1 MGKTPNFSLF
11 TFQFSLFCLSLHRH
25 SIKLLIIMKKSI
37 YLSLVFI
44 GLLLTATGCGNKKQ
58 ANSSA
63 DDEAYRDSI
72 AAAKAA
78 EEAAFNK
85 ADSLAFNVWGDVKFG
100 MTIEEVSKTGVFGTL
115 KGSDEF
121 YDIDGKL
128 VSKTLGTKALR
139 MVTLGFNNDA
149 RKLERII
156 FNSLRDLP
164 ASRIPDMEADIH
176 LIASKIEAGW
186 QTKFKYE
193 NENVTSDKVKIGSEV
208 FHILSLNYGNA
219 SVTSNIGQM
228 TEGKFDYDFVVSYN
242 VSF

>member
-1 MGKTPNFSLF
+1 
-11 TFQFSLFCLSLHRH
+11 
-25 SIKLLIIMKKSI
+25 MKKSI
-37 YLSLVFI
+37 YLSLVFV
-44 GLLLTATGCGNKKQ
+44 GVLLSATGCGNKKQ

-63 DDEAYRDSI
+63 DDQAYRDSV

-115 KGSDEF
+115 KGSEEF

-139 MVTLGFNNDA
+139 MVTLVFNNDA

-156 FNSLRDLP
+156 FNSTQDLP
-164 ASRIPDMEADIH
+164 ASRIADMEADIH
-176 LIASKIEAGW
+176 LIASKIESGW

-193 NENVTSDKVKIGSEV
+193 NENVTSDQVKVGAEV
-208 FHILSLNYGNA
+208 FHILSLCYGNA

-228 TEGKFDYDFVVSYN
+228 TEGKFDYDLVVSYN
-242 VSF
+242 VSME

>member
-1 MGKTPNFSLF
+1 M
-11 TFQFSLFCLSLHRH
+11 R
-25 SIKLLIIMKKSI
+25 KSI
-37 YLSLVFI
+37 YLSLVFV
-44 GLLLTATGCGNKKQ
+44 GLLLSATGCGNKKQ

-63 DDEAYRDSI
+63 DDQAYRDSV

-115 KGSDEF
+115 KGSEEF

-156 FNSLRDLP
+156 FNSLQDLP
-164 ASRIPDMEADIH
+164 ASRIPEMEADIH
-176 LIASKIEAGW
+176 LIASKIEEGW
-186 QTKFKYE
+186 QTKFQYE
-193 NENVTSDKVKIGSEV
+193 NENVTSDQVKVGAEV
-208 FHILSLNYGNA
+208 FHILSLCYGNA

-228 TEGKFDYDFVVSYN
+228 NEGKFDYDLVVSYN
-242 VSF
+242 VSFE

>member
-1 MGKTPNFSLF
+1 
-11 TFQFSLFCLSLHRH
+11 
-25 SIKLLIIMKKSI
+25 MKKSI

-58 ANSSA
+58 ANGSA

-78 EEAAFNK
+78 EEAAFNE

>member
-1 MGKTPNFSLF
+1 M
-11 TFQFSLFCLSLHRH
+11 
-25 SIKLLIIMKKSI
+25 MKKSI
-37 YLSLVFI
+37 YLSLVFV
-44 GLLLTATGCGNKKQ
+44 GVLLSATGCGNKKQ

-63 DDEAYRDSI
+63 DDQAYRDSV

-115 KGSDEF
+115 KGSEEF

-156 FNSLRDLP
+156 FNSLQDLP
-164 ASRIPDMEADIH
+164 ASRIADMEADIH
-176 LIASKIEAGW
+176 LIASKIEEGW
-186 QTKFKYE
+186 QTKFQYE
-193 NENVTSDKVKIGSEV
+193 NENVTSDQVKVGAEV
-208 FHILSLNYGNA
+208 FHILSLCYGNA

-228 TEGKFDYDFVVSYN
+228 TEGKFDYDLVVSYN
-242 VSF
+242 VSFE

>member
-1 MGKTPNFSLF
+1 MM
-11 TFQFSLFCLSLHRH
+11 R
-25 SIKLLIIMKKSI
+25 KSI
-37 YLSLVFI
+37 YLSLVFV
-44 GLLLTATGCGNKKQ
+44 GLLLSATGCGNKKQ
-58 ANSSA
+58 ASGGA
-63 DDEAYRDSI
+63 DDQAYRDSV

-128 VSKTLGTKALR
+128 VSKALGTKALR
-139 MVTLGFNNDA
+139 SVTLGFNNDA

-156 FNSLRDLP
+156 FNSLRDMP

-176 LIASKIEAGW
+176 LIAAKIEAGW

-193 NENVTSDKVKIGSEV
+193 NENVTSDKVKVGSEV

-228 TEGKFDYDFVVSYN
+228 YEGKFDYDLVVSYN
-242 VSF
+242 VSFE

>member
-1 MGKTPNFSLF
+1 MM
-11 TFQFSLFCLSLHRH
+11 R
-25 SIKLLIIMKKSI
+25 KSI
-37 YLSLVFI
+37 YLSLVFV
-44 GLLLTATGCGNKKQ
+44 GLLLSATGCGNKKQ
-58 ANSSA
+58 ASGGA
-63 DDEAYRDSI
+63 DDQAYRDSV

-139 MVTLGFNNDA
+139 SVTLGFNNDA

-156 FNSLRDLP
+156 FNSLRDMP

-176 LIASKIEAGW
+176 LIAAKIEAGW
-186 QTKFKYE
+186 QTQFKYE
-193 NENVTSDKVKIGSEV
+193 NENVTSDKVKVGSEV
-208 FHILSLNYGNA
+208 FHIISLNYGNA

-228 TEGKFDYDFVVSYN
+228 YEGKFDYDLVVSYN
-242 VSF
+242 VSFE

>member
-1 MGKTPNFSLF
+1 
-11 TFQFSLFCLSLHRH
+11 
-25 SIKLLIIMKKSI
+25 MKKSI

-58 ANSSA
+58 ANSGT
-63 DDEAYRDSI
+63 DDQAYRDSI

-100 MTIEEVSKTGVFGTL
+100 MTIEEVSKTGAFGTL
-115 KGSDEF
+115 KGSEEW
-121 YDIDGKL
+121 YEIDGKI
-128 VSKTLGTKALR
+128 VSKTLGTKALGK
-139 MVTLGFNNDA
+139 VQLGFNNDA
-149 RKLERII
+149 RRLERII
-156 FNSLRDLP
+156 FDSPQDLP
-164 ASRIPDMEADIH
+164 ASRISDMEADIH

-193 NENVTSDKVKIGSEV
+193 NENVTSDQVKVGSEV
-208 FHILSLNYGNA
+208 FHILSLDYGNA

-228 TEGKFDYDFVVSYN
+228 TEGKFDYDLVVSYN
-242 VSF
+242 ISFLFFSFFSTKSLKSIEP

>member
-1 MGKTPNFSLF
+1 
-11 TFQFSLFCLSLHRH
+11 
-25 SIKLLIIMKKSI
+25 MKKSI
-37 YLSLVFI
+37 YLSLVFM

-58 ANSSA
+58 AQGGA
-63 DDEAYRDSI
+63 DDQAYRDSI

-100 MTIEEVSKTGVFGTL
+100 MTIEEVSKTGAFGTL
-115 KGSDEF
+115 NGSEEW
-121 YDIDGKL
+121 YDIDVQKL
-128 VSKTLGTKALR
+128 SKTLGTKVLR
-139 MVTLGFNNDA
+139 KVTLGFNNDA

-156 FNSLRDLP
+156 FDSPQDLP
-164 ASRIPDMEADIH
+164 ASRISDMEADIH

-193 NENVTSDKVKIGSEV
+193 NENVTSDKVKLREV
-208 FHILSLNYGNA
+208 LHILSIDYGNA

-228 TEGKFDYDFVVSYN
+228 NEGKYDYDLVVSYN
-242 VSF
+242 SSFE